1 MKLYGYYDLKLKYI
15 LHQKGVMS
23 LLKLDGNMSNKKL
36 KSLAVQLQ
44 NQREEVN
51 GSKSGIKWVT
61 IMPFPINFLN

>member
-1 MKLYGYYDLKLKYI
+1 
-15 LHQKGVMS
+15 MS

-61 IMPFPINFLN
+61 IMPFPIIFLYYFIG